1 MSAESGAAVGVP
13 TPPGVPVPPGAP
25 AVPPP
30 PAGPGVQ
37 PPFVAP
43 PTDGTRQRR
52 WVAIGLATGFA
63 VLVCVG
69 GLVAL
74 GGLVVLGTQVVRD
87 EAEASVTK
95 YLTALRDEKYTQAYA
110 LLCDREQARVS
121 EANFVNTQLDAP
133 HVTSFSVGG
142 AELSDQIRVP
152 ATVNYA
158 NGAMDSIHYIME
170 QDAETGAVEVCGQ
183 ED

>member
-13 TPPGVPVPPGAP
+13 APASGP

-52 WVAIGLATGFA
+52 WLAIGLATGF
-63 VLVCVG
+63 VIVVCVG
-69 GLVAL
+69 GLVSL

-87 EAEASVTK
+87 EATTTVNR
-95 YLTALRDEKYTQAYA
+95 YLTALRDEHFHQAYA
-110 LLCDREQARVS
+110 LLCDRQQARIS
-121 EANFVNTQLDAP
+121 EAEYVSMETDSP
-133 HVTSFSVGG
+133 HVISFTVSR
-142 AELSDQIRVP
+142 AELSDTIRVP
-152 ATVNYA
+152 ATINYA
-158 NGAMDSIHYIME
+158 SGPTVSVHFIMD
-170 QDAETGAVEVCGQ
+170 QDAKTGAIEVCGQ
-183 ED
+183 ES